1 MARRTIDVGGSSWEV
16 SSTGRVTQYARDE
29 FGVTFRQ
36 VGGTTPEVRVARF
49 APLTTRRPEDALS
62 GLTEAQLRE
71 LWQRSQ
77 PSWTAPELGY
87 QR

>member
-1 MARRTIDVGGSSWEV
+1 MARRTIDVAGTSWEV
-16 SSTGRVTQYARDE
+16 ASTGRVTQYARDE
-29 FGVTFRQ
+29 FGITFRRL
-36 VGGTTPEVRVARF
+36 GGTTPEIRVARF
-49 APLTTRRPEDALS
+49 APLTTRRSEDALA
-62 GLTEAQLRE
+62 GLTEVQLRE

>member
-1 MARRTIDVGGSSWEV
+1 MARRAIDVAGSSWEV

-29 FGVTFRQ
+29 FGITFRRI
-36 VGGTTPEVRVARF
+36 GGTTPEVRVARF
-49 APLTTRRPEDALS
+49 APLTTRRSEDALAR
-62 GLTEAQLRE
+62 LTDRQLHE

-77 PSWTAPELGY
+77 PSWTAPDLGY

>member
-1 MARRTIDVGGSSWEV
+1 MARRTIDVGGCSWEV

-49 APLTTRRPEDALS
+49 APGLELKAAVAKVGRPALPVS
-62 GLTEAQLRE
+62 
-71 LWQRSQ
+71 
-77 PSWTAPELGY
+77 
-87 QR
+87 

>member
-1 MARRTIDVGGSSWEV
+1 MARRTIDIAGTSWEV
-16 SSTGRVTQYARDE
+16 STTGRVTQYARDE
-29 FGVTFRQ
+29 FGIAFRR
-36 VGGTTPEVRVARF
+36 VGGATPEVRISRF
-49 APLTTRRPEDALS
+49 APMGTRRSEDAVAGLS
-62 GLTEAQLRE
+62 ELQLRE

>member
-1 MARRTIDVGGSSWEV
+1 MARRTIEVAGTSWEV
-16 SSTGRVTQYARDE
+16 SATGRVTQYARDE
-29 FGVTFRQ
+29 FGILFRR
-36 VGGTTPEVRVARF
+36 VGGTTPEVRIARF
-49 APLTTRRPEDALS
+49 APRASRRSEDALA
-62 GLTEAQLRE
+62 GLTEPQLRE